1 MLLRKIIMELEKY
14 TIENID
20 ELMNDI
26 QILKQRFN
34 LMKTVL
40 DGYKNSPMFDFEK
53 NEVGIKLF
61 KQSQT
66 RCAKALKKLKALF
79 IEGLNIY
86 DLDVQNSLVN
96 LLDRCNNTVVSFAN
110 NLTTFE
116 KVKKNTFWEIIGDYY
131 FCCALTDMSLKA
143 LDCLEMVASNAG
155 AELGYYDYRDYSI
168 NEMRDAI
175 IKLKNTTSYVEKG
188 TYILEM
194 KNQ

>member
-1 MLLRKIIMELEKY
+1 MELEKY

-61 KQSQT
+61 KQSQK

-79 IEGLNIY
+79 IEGLKNIY

-96 LLDRCNNTVVSFAN
+96 LLERCNNTVVSFAN

-116 KVKKNTFWEIIGDYY
+116 KVEKNTFWEIIADYY
-131 FCCALTDMSLKA
+131 FCCALTDMSLKG
-143 LDCLEMVASNAG
+143 LDCLEMVVSNAG

-175 IKLKNTTSYVEKG
+175 KKLKNTTSYVEKG